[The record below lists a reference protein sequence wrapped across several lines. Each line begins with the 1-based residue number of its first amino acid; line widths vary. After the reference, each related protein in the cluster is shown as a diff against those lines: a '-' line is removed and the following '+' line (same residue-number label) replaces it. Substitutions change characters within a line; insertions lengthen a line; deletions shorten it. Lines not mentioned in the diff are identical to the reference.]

1 MFISPIQ
8 QLQQLRPTS
17 MIIESVTN
25 PVWANAEH
33 TLVKCT
39 VKVGH
44 FDEPVQF
51 TASPN
56 DVEAH
61 GREIYAG
68 LVAGVYGEISEY
80 VAPPAPP
87 PAPPVT
93 KESLMR
99 ELAML
104 TARIEALDSGTGAA
118 NTQPAVTG
126 ADTL

>member
-1 MFISPIQ
+1 MFIPS
-8 QLQQLRPTS
+8 QQLRPTT

-25 PVWANAEH
+25 PIWANLDH
-33 TLVKCT
+33 TVIACT

-44 FDEPVQF
+44 FDEAVRF
-51 TASPN
+51 VASPN

-61 GREIYAG
+61 GREIYAD
-68 LVAGVYGEISEY
+68 LVAGRYGEIAEY

-93 KESLMR
+93 KEFLMR
-99 ELAML
+99 ELARI
-104 TARIEALDSGTGAA
+104 AAQIEALDSGTGAA
-118 NTQPAVTG
+118 TTQPTVTG